1 MKGPLLVLH
10 SPAESRLAK
19 LPPRPVSAK
28 VGGVAF
34 FDRGS
39 ETLSPAR
46 DRRTMPAALS
56 KAVRKWRCSN
66 PARWPSS
73 YVQGETLKGSGGV
86 PLCALL
92 ATGLGL
98 LAKEHRACPKPRPP
112 PTPFCSARAE
122 ACR

>member
-56 KAVRKWRCSN
+56 KAVRRVAMFKSRPVAVVVCPRGN
-66 PARWPSS
+66 PKGQRGRSS
-73 YVQGETLKGSGGV
+73 VR
-86 PLCALL
+86 L
-92 ATGLGL
+92 AN
-98 LAKEHRACPKPRPP
+98 HRAWSLSKGTQSMPK
-112 PTPFCSARAE
+112 TTTTADAVLFS
-122 ACR
+122 